1 MRVGLIGVCLLS
13 PLWAAKPFSLMLSQ
27 AEQEALKHA
36 TQTKKATKK
45 ATPLSGDTRVNEHML
60 YLSTIM
66 YFDANRWTIWL
77 NDSAIHKNDPL
88 PWPLKLCEVSP
99 HTICIELASSPT
111 TKLTL
116 RPHQSVDMSTGQ
128 IADGDQRM
136 ISSFFS
142 PPEDVTN
149 NPK

>member
-1 MRVGLIGVCLLS
+1 MRLGLISVFFLS

-36 TQTKKATKK
+36 TQNKKVTKKAT
-45 ATPLSGDTRVNEHML
+45 TLTSDTHINEHML

-66 YFDANRWTIWL
+66 HFDANRWTIWL

-88 PWPLKLCEVSP
+88 QWPFKLCEVTP
-99 HTICIELASSPT
+99 HAICIELASSPT

-128 IADGDQRM
+128 ILDGDQRV

-142 PPEDVTN
+142 TPEDVTN
-149 NPK
+149 NQK